1 LLFLTPAH
9 NPYNANQTR
18 FRNMLER
25 RDIFLHGF
33 FLTIRR
39 FPAVLWAYVFN
50 LGLALIF
57 SIRIHSQFS
66 SMMDHSLAAQ
76 RLISGFDLGTVGD
89 SFLRLQDGPSGGSA
103 GAYSSVPLFLMLYFF
118 LVPGT
123 LFCYQTKSP
132 ARLSTLF
139 HQGLL
144 HFWRFFRITLLTILI
159 SALILGPLFFLQRR
173 WAEHVDKHAVER
185 HAFFATLVGYIII
198 FLVASML
205 RLYFDLVEVYTVQL
219 GLHLRRN
226 GKPDRRVRR
235 VLAPA
240 WRTLRAHF
248 SQAWPIF
255 LFLTILGA
263 AAIILTARTSMH
275 MLAQP
280 RVWPTFLLAQLGLF
294 LNLFTRFWQRGAE
307 TSLALQNP
315 VFTSPSLPILPIVG
329 KVNRVDPL
337 HPNHP
342 VLTPTSQATQTTETL
357 DPIPNPEPASPSLDE
372 PDLGVFHH
380 DPAKPP
386 Q

>member
-1 LLFLTPAH
+1 
-9 NPYNANQTR
+9 
-18 FRNMLER
+18 MLER
-25 RDIFLHGF
+25 RNIFLHGLL
-33 FLTIRR
+33 LTLRR
-39 FPAVLWAYVFN
+39 FPAVLWSYVFN
-50 LGLALIF
+50 LGLALLF
-57 SIRIHSQFS
+57 SIRLHSQFS
-66 SMMDHSLAAQ
+66 SIMDHSIEAQ
-76 RLISGFDLGTVGD
+76 RLTGGFDLGTAAN
-89 SFLRLQDGPSGGSA
+89 SLLRLQDGPSGGSA
-103 GAYSSVPLFLMLYFF
+103 GAFSSIPLYLLLYFL

-144 HFWRFFRITLLTILI
+144 FFWRFVRITILTILV
-159 SALILGPLFFLQRR
+159 SALILGPLAFLQTK
-173 WAEHVDKHAVER
+173 WAEHVDEHAVGR
-185 HAFFATLVGYIII
+185 HAFFATLAGYIIL
-198 FLVASML
+198 FLVASIL

-219 GLHLRRN
+219 GLHLRRS

-235 VLAPA
+235 ALGPA
-240 WRTLRAHF
+240 WRTLRTHF

-255 LFLTILGA
+255 LFLTLLGA
-263 AAIILTARTSMH
+263 AAVILTARTSMH

-294 LNLFTRFWQRGAE
+294 VLLFTRFWQRAAE

-315 VFTSPSLPILPIVG
+315 IFTSSPLPILPIVG
-329 KVNRVDPL
+329 KVNPADPL
-337 HPNHP
+337 HPSRLSSKDQPWHNP
-342 VLTPTSQATQTTETL
+342 I

-372 PDLGVFHH
+372 PDPGVFHH